1 MKLSPP
7 TTPFEG
13 VAIPAVSAEDAWSED
28 GPPGRR
34 RRSWLSRFLRHPYTW
49 LVLLPTLLA
58 TVYFYGFAS
67 PQYLSESRFVV
78 RSRSGGSSD
87 SNVGSVLSQM
97 AGGASAAA
105 PSEALAV
112 YDYLGSVDLVAEAN
126 RRINLVDIYSRP
138 ESDIIA
144 RVWWT
149 DPERLARYFGWMSEI
164 AVDSTS
170 GILTLKVRTFRPED
184 SKLVNETLLG
194 MAEALVNRMSERQRE
209 DALAVFRREVE
220 IAEQR
225 VLASR
230 AALTA
235 FREREQELDS
245 AGTAQ
250 IAMQTIGTLES
261 NLSAARAQLREQL
274 RYMRPD
280 NPQIQVTRNRI
291 EALQRQIAEQRERW
305 TRGDTTITQQLAAFE
320 RLMLERDF
328 ADRQLASATTSLEQ
342 ARLDAQRQQAFVS
355 RVVEPNLAVYALYPK
370 CLLSIISIFLGLS
383 VLYGIGWLLV
393 VGMREHAA

>member
-13 VAIPAVSAEDAWSED
+13 GIPAVSAEESWSEG

-34 RRSWLSRFLRHPYTW
+34 ERGRLASFLRHPFTW
-49 LVLLPTLLA
+49 LVLLPALLA
-58 TVYFYGFAS
+58 AIYFYGFAS
-67 PQYLSESRFVV
+67 PQYVSEARFVV
-78 RSRSGGSSD
+78 RSRAGSSGGNDTSF
-87 SNVGSVLSQM
+87 GSVLSAM
-97 AGGASAAA
+97 AGGATAA
-105 PSEALAV
+105 SGEALAA
-112 YDYLGSVDLVAEAN
+112 YDYLSSLDLVMEAN
-126 RRINLVDIYSRP
+126 RRINLIDIFSRP
-138 ESDIIA
+138 ESDLLA

-149 DPERLARYFGWMSEI
+149 DPERLTRYFNWMAEANI
-164 AVDSTS
+164 DSTS
-170 GILTLKVRTFRPED
+170 GIIALKVRTFRPED
-184 SKLVNETLLG
+184 SRVLAETMLSL
-194 MAEALVNRMSERQRE
+194 AEALVNRMSERSRD
-209 DALAVFRREVE
+209 DALSVARREVE
-220 IAEQR
+220 IAERR

-230 AALTA
+230 EALTA

-245 AGTAQ
+245 SGTAQ

-261 NLSAARAQLREQL
+261 NLSATRAQLLEQL

-291 EALQRQIAEQRERW
+291 DALTRQIAEQRERW

-342 ARLDAQRQQAFVS
+342 ARMEAQRQQAFVS

-370 CLLSIISIFLGLS
+370 CLISIVSIFLGLS